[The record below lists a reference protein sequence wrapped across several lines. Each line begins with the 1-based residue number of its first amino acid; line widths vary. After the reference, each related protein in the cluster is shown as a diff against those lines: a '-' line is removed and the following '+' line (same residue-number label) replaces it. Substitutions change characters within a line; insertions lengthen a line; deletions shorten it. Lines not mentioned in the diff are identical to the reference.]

1 MELRGYVLHCAEIR
15 LSETRPTQ
23 TQTLAQRQKT
33 SIHTRQIQRERQKNG
48 CLVHCAEI
56 SLREEQSKTEN
67 EEECD

>member
-33 SIHTRQIQRERQKNG
+33 SINTRQIQRQTQGSGKEWMFGALCRDKSEG
-48 CLVHCAEI
+48 GA
-56 SLREEQSKTEN
+56 K
-67 EEECD
+67 

>member
-33 SIHTRQIQRERQKNG
+33 SINTRQIQRERQTQGSGKEWMFG
-48 CLVHCAEI
+48 ALCRDKPEGGA
-56 SLREEQSKTEN
+56 K
-67 EEECD
+67 

>member
-33 SIHTRQIQRERQKNG
+33 NINTRQIQRQTQGSGKEWMLSALCRDKSEG
-48 CLVHCAEI
+48 GA
-56 SLREEQSKTEN
+56 K
-67 EEECD
+67 